1 MTADDPPIAR
11 RGPFAAG
18 TNALLFVLISCR
30 VVLSMGVTGIIEHY
44 IAESQ
49 FTAVVLLKTEKECG
63 IKIVKIPIADLT
75 MFL

>member
-30 VVLSMGVTGIIEHY
+30 VVLSMGVTAIIEHY

-49 FTAVVLLKTEKECG
+49 FTAVLLLKNRER
-63 IKIVKIPIADLT
+63 
-75 MFL
+75 MRN